1 MKIEHLVI
9 VLGKRLQN
17 NELTAEGRSRVDALI
32 DHIFAN
38 DMTKTVI
45 GFCGG
50 VTARQARS
58 EAQVMHEYYLKQAHK
73 KNVDVDGIPV
83 LLEQVSTS
91 TIENIRH
98 LAKALIQSEL
108 IHENSAVQVTFV
120 SNDYHLERIF
130 EIQHYLDEQ
139 GLLKTLKATCL
150 DAGLMLNIP
159 YQLEKHVCV
168 PYPEKTMH
176 AELFLSIEAL
186 TTYRVYLEGVV
197 ANSFTRK
204 LEDVRCYPLHVA
216 LRAFECV
223 DSIIQRVDNAGVPNE
238 LADKCAVL
246 RTIMPLLKQSVL
258 STGHDSSVSSQAQW
272 LACLDIN
279 LTMLNRLLDP
289 ETDPSSRWW
298 K

>member
-17 NELTAEGRSRVDALI
+17 NELTLEGCSRVDALI

-50 VTARQARS
+50 VTARQTRS
-58 EAQVMHEYYLKQAHK
+58 EAQVMHEYYLKQASK
-73 KNVDVDGIPV
+73 KNVDVDYIPV
-83 LLEQVSTS
+83 LLEQLSTS

-98 LAKALIQSEL
+98 LSKALIQSEL
-108 IHENSAVQVTFV
+108 ILKNSAVQVTFV

-150 DAGLMLNIP
+150 DAGLILNIP

-168 PYPEKTMH
+168 PYPDKTIQ
-176 AELFLSIEAL
+176 AELFLAIEAL

-197 ANSFTRK
+197 AHSFTRT
-204 LEDVRCYPLHVA
+204 LEDVRYHPLRIA
-216 LRAFECV
+216 LLAFERV
-223 DSIIQRVDNAGVPNE
+223 DSIIHEVDNLGLPSE
-238 LADKCAVL
+238 LSDKCAVL
-246 RTIMPLLKQSVL
+246 RSIMPLLKQSVQ
-258 STGHDSSVSSQAQW
+258 STGHDTSVYNHAHW
-272 LACLDIN
+272 LACLDVN

-289 ETDPSSRWW
+289 ETDPSYRWW